1 MFVES
6 GMIKITFGTGA
17 AHFGKTIKNI
27 DFQGMLPISTGGV
40 TVYVFFYKNNRYKYI
55 EAEKCQKNKNKI
67 RTGSRLI
74 LIYEKIYITK
84 K

>member
-6 GMIKITFGTGA
+6 GMIKVTFGTGA
-17 AHFGKTIKNI
+17 AHFGKTIENKFPEAAT
-27 DFQGMLPISTGGV
+27 DLHWKSYSTR
-40 TVYVFFYKNNRYKYI
+40 FFYKNNLYKYI
-55 EAEKCQKNKNKI
+55 EAEKCRKNKNKI